1 MAYICTVNLFGM
13 LFQDPSKAYKTL
25 MAPILILFF
34 IAYLALMSLKED
46 LKYDNSPLSYLFVF
60 YTFIKSINS
69 IIPRNG
75 DTLYD

>member
-46 LKYDNSPLSYLFVF
+46 LKYDNFDSALS
-60 YTFIKSINS
+60 
-69 IIPRNG
+69 
-75 DTLYD
+75 